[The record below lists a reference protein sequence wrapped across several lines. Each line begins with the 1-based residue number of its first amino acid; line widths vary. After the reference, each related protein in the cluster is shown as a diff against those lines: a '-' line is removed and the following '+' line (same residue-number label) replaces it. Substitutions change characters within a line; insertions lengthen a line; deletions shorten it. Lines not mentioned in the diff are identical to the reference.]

1 VFEQEVAYSENVGLT
16 GVSADLGPIMTQYN
30 VSAGDIVQFAG
41 MVGVLNCPGAP
52 SNFKFLAGRPP
63 PVAAAVDGFVPSAA
77 ADASTIIAR
86 IEDAGLEASDI
97 VALLASHSVGRA
109 DDIDPVI
116 AGAAFDST
124 PHAFDSQFYLE
135 TLFKPNGWPGTP
147 NISEST
153 GEIMSGMA
161 PQQEIRLNSDSVL
174 ARDPRTACQWQS
186 YISDAQQMATDFGN
200 SYFKMSMIG
209 QSAFADQMYDCS
221 KALQIP
227 TPPLKD
233 TTFPGS
239 YGLDDVEISCPTSPF
254 PALATD
260 PGVAPIIAEPPE
272 GTDTT

>member
-1 VFEQEVAYSENVGLT
+1 MLCV
-16 GVSADLGPIMTQYN
+16 
-30 VSAGDIVQFAG
+30 
-41 MVGVLNCPGAP
+41 
-52 SNFKFLAGRPP
+52 
-63 PVAAAVDGFVPSAA
+63 
-77 ADASTIIAR
+77 
-86 IEDAGLEASDI
+86 
-97 VALLASHSVGRA
+97 
-109 DDIDPVI
+109 
-116 AGAAFDST
+116 
-124 PHAFDSQFYLE
+124 AFDSQFYLE

-186 YISDAQQMATDFGN
+186 YICMSPSSFFCYRLLKHRRQPANAQQMATDFGN

-221 KALQIP
+221 KALQVP

-260 PGVAPIIAEPPE
+260 RQCFLMFPFSNVLTSVPLAGVAPIIAEPPE